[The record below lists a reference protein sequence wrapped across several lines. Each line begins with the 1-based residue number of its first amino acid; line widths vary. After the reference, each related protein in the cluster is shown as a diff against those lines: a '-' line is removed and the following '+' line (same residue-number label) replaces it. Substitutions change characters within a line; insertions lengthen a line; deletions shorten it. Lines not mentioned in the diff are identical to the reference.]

1 MRCVIRD
8 ESSWGGSVRGR
19 HVGREKVGE
28 AVPTENGMEVWGQ
41 KEGRKLKKKK
51 NGHTHR
57 RLRFLE
63 EGRI

>member
-51 NGHTHR
+51 KWTHT
-57 RLRFLE
+57 
-63 EGRI
+63 